1 MKKFVFG
8 YMLLKFLVNMHG
20 LSLEEMKKTLQ
31 LLMLFKKY
39 RMNLI
44 TNQTKYAYKGS
55 ELFNWLI
62 KSFLQ
67 NNNLEIHSVHNE
79 GIFVAAER
87 FIKTLKNEIHKY
99 LTLISKDVYIDKL
112 DGIANKYNNIFHKAN

>member
-1 MKKFVFG
+1 
-8 YMLLKFLVNMHG
+8 
-20 LSLEEMKKTLQ
+20 
-31 LLMLFKKY
+31 MLFKKY

-44 TNQTKYAYKGS
+44 ANQTKYAYKGS

-67 NNNLEIHSVHNE
+67 NNNIEIHSVHNE
-79 GIFVAAER
+79 GISVAAER

-112 DGIANKYNNIFHKAN
+112 DGIANKCNNIFHKAN